1 MVCSMG
7 HEVWEGLAAQ
17 LTHLRLTAC
26 PGAFTCA
33 LFPALAVAGKLA
45 SLDLHFAGEWY
56 PGHGERRWTPGIAG
70 DLARCSMAAAGVP
83 SLKAVSLRLTGIWG
97 AGAPPRGG
105 TRCSLASASER
116 RGQGLLPGMGC
127 GDRGV
132 EGQPLHPFCPC
143 RSIIP
148 GMQADRIKL
157 VSVPPWAAEDSA
169 SENPLL
175 AGVRP
180 GSRLCSVCTRCSCRF
195 SASCLV
201 VCQYAGTCPSRNA
214 TEAVC
219 IEHPVM
225 QLTVESLVFSEMMQY
240 GRNVSVPGTA
250 WSTCIWTCE
259 PQRAVSVAANRDG
272 SR

>member
-1 MVCSMG
+1 MPRRF
-7 HEVWEGLAAQ
+7 
-17 LTHLRLTAC
+17 HLR
-26 PGAFTCA
+26 PV
-33 LFPALAVAGKLA
+33 PRAG
-45 SLDLHFAGEWY
+45 S
-56 PGHGERRWTPGIAG
+56 RREAGIAG
-70 DLARCSMAAAGVP
+70 SAFCWGMVPRAWGTALDTWDCWRPCSMAAAGVP